1 MTARDEVESILSERG
16 PATVAEIAEA
26 LSNVY
31 TPHTVSVAVAR
42 LKKAGTVVRTGDKVQ
57 GDRGRPAEVV
67 ALNRELERA
76 RNKKTMLDRYYVPP
90 HAATAGTEWDGTIF
104 MDGAAM
110 RERELLPPLDAERSD
125 GDVFQP
131 EGERVVSGRYAE
143 WVYVTSPKPSVWQRV
158 KRLFGVG

>member
-1 MTARDEVESILSERG
+1 MTARDDVESILSERG

-31 TPHTVSVAVAR
+31 TPHTVSVAVAN
-42 LKKAGTVVRTGDKVQ
+42 LKKSGTVVLTGDKVQ

-76 RNKKTMLDRYYVPP
+76 RNKKQAEEILRQADEYVRATSSKWPP
-90 HAATAGTEWDGTIF
+90 V
-104 MDGAAM
+104 MDFDYPWPK
-110 RERELLPPLDAERSD
+110 RNP
-125 GDVFQP
+125 F
-131 EGERVVSGRYAE
+131 RV
-143 WVYVTSPKPSVWQRV
+143 SVWQRV